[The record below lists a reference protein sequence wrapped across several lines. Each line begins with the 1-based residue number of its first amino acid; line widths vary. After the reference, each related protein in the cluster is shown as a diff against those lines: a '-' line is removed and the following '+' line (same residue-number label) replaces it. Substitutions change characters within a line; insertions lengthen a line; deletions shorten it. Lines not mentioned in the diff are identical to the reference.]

1 MGNDLTSPN
10 GHNPKTAAAAHGQVT
25 SMGTAQKQWQYCP
38 TVECTA
44 RRSRNCMA
52 VSCQAFLFVSCGVV
66 ILHLFPRA
74 HHGAKPFLA
83 FFSNTRRSVEE
94 TKEGCFCFSGRAP
107 MRKGSIELPF
117 TPPPYANDA
126 MADFMR
132 TLADN
137 KSLFN
142 SHLRRQQSPWH
153 DSGRSVRS
161 SGFARVLRFNYTQ
174 LLTLAD
180 WLSLRHGRR
189 F

>member
-25 SMGTAQKQWQYCP
+25 SMGTAQKQWQYCL

-83 FFSNTRRSVEE
+83 FFSNARRSVEE
-94 TKEGCFCFSGRAP
+94 TKEGCSSSFLSLHFLMQMMLRP
-107 MRKGSIELPF
+107 
-117 TPPPYANDA
+117 
-126 MADFMR
+126 
-132 TLADN
+132 TL
-137 KSLFN
+137 
-142 SHLRRQQSPWH
+142 
-153 DSGRSVRS
+153 
-161 SGFARVLRFNYTQ
+161 RVLWQTTSHCLTATCVDNNLPGTTEAEVSAAQVLHVCCALITLSYLLWLTGSVTAMGDAFNA
-174 LLTLAD
+174 TLPPVK
-180 WLSLRHGRR
+180 LN
-189 F
+189 

>member
-25 SMGTAQKQWQYCP
+25 SMGTAQKQWQYCL

-74 HHGAKPFLA
+74 HHGAKPFFGLFLKRA
-83 FFSNTRRSVEE
+83 PQCGRNKGRLFL
-94 TKEGCFCFSGRAP
+94 FSGRTP
-107 MRKGSIELPF
+107 MRKGSVELPF
-117 TPPPYANDA
+117 TPLPHANDVT
-126 MADFMR
+126 ADFTR

-153 DSGRSVRS
+153 D
-161 SGFARVLRFNYTQ
+161 
-174 LLTLAD
+174 
-180 WLSLRHGRR
+180 
-189 F
+189 

>member
-1 MGNDLTSPN
+1 MHSTPEQKLHGSELSGFSVCILWSGYPPSLPSRSPW
-10 GHNPKTAAAAHGQVT
+10 GK
-25 SMGTAQKQWQYCP
+25 
-38 TVECTA
+38 
-44 RRSRNCMA
+44 
-52 VSCQAFLFVSCGVV
+52 
-66 ILHLFPRA
+66 
-74 HHGAKPFLA
+74 A
-83 FFSNTRRSVEE
+83 FFGLFLKHTSQCGRNKGRLLL
-94 TKEGCFCFSGRAP
+94 FSGRAP

-117 TPPPYANDA
+117 TPLPYANDA

-180 WLSLRHGRR
+180 WLSLNHGRR